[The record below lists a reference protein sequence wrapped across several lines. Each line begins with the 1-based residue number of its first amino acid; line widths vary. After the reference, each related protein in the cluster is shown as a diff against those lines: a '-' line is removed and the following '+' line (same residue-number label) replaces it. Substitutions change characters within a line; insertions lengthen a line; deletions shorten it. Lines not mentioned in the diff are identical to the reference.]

1 MSNTT
6 YLCPKRKQTGKT
18 RLFVPQFQRL
28 FLFCPK
34 SGRHMSVPRG
44 HCITTMPST
53 EDSEGG
59 VINVFLASSAS
70 PDTMLEGEELK
81 YQEEQKKIQ
90 NLRRSRREVKGRARS
105 AKERLDP
112 YNWEGSSPGISP
124 CGQLNIT
131 SCLLLLLPLSFFL
144 LLLLLL
150 LSLSLTS

>member
-6 YLCPKRKQTGKT
+6 YLCPKRKQTGKA

-53 EDSEGG
+53 ADSEGG

-70 PDTMLEGEELK
+70 PDTMLEEEGVN
-81 YQEEQKKIQ
+81 YQEEQKRNKNF

-105 AKERLDP
+105 AKERLEP

-124 CGQLNIT
+124 CGQFNII
-131 SCLLLLLPLSFFL
+131 SCWLLLLPLLFFL
-144 LLLLLL
+144 LL
-150 LSLSLTS
+150 S